1 MVILVWL
8 NKMSFIKLAI
18 IAVIGILAFNYF
30 GTDNN
35 NNNYDGTLVLPLN
48 TKILAFGDSITY
60 GYRVDSDKNY
70 PSILTN
76 LLQSEVINAGVNGE
90 LTKEGL
96 ERLPKLLK
104 KYKPQIL
111 ILCEGGNDLLRSK
124 KMSDIK
130 ENLSKMIELAQKQ
143 KIFVVLIGVPY
154 LEYLTYQTADI
165 YNELAAQYNIPIEN
179 TALEKILNDKS
190 LKVDQVHPNAKGY
203 EILSNALANLIT
215 ENYVPSFG
223 Y

>member
-1 MVILVWL
+1 
-8 NKMSFIKLAI
+8 MSYIKLAI
-18 IAVIGILAFNYF
+18 IAVIGILVFNYF
-30 GTDNN
+30 NVDDKND
-35 NNNYDGTLVLPLN
+35 YDGTLALPLN
-48 TKILAFGDSITY
+48 TKILAFGDSLTY
-60 GYRVDSDKNY
+60 GYNVDSDKNY
-70 PSILTN
+70 PSVLSN

-90 LTKEGL
+90 LTKDGL

-111 ILCEGGNDLLRSK
+111 ILCEGGNDLIRSK

-165 YNELAAQYNIPIEN
+165 YNELATQYNIPIEN
-179 TALEKILNDKS
+179 KALEQILNDKS
-190 LKVDQVHPNAKGY
+190 LKVDEVHPNAKGY

-215 ENYVPSFG
+215 ENYVPSFS

>member
-1 MVILVWL
+1 
-8 NKMSFIKLAI
+8 MSFIKLAI
-18 IAVIGILAFNYF
+18 ITVIGILVFNYF
-30 GTDNN
+30 NVDDKND
-35 NNNYDGTLVLPLN
+35 YDGTLALPLN

-60 GYRVDSDKNY
+60 GYNVDGDKNY
-70 PSILTN
+70 PSVLSN

-90 LTKEGL
+90 LTKDGL

-111 ILCEGGNDLLRSK
+111 ILCEGGNDLIRSK

-179 TALEKILNDKS
+179 KALEQILNDKS
-190 LKVDQVHPNAKGY
+190 LKVDEVHPNAKGY

-215 ENYVPSFG
+215 ENYVPSFS

>member
-1 MVILVWL
+1 
-8 NKMSFIKLAI
+8 MSFIKLGI
-18 IAVIGILAFNYF
+18 IAVLGILVFNYF
-30 GTDNN
+30 NTDDT
-35 NNNYDGTLVLPLN
+35 NNYDGTLVLPLN

-60 GYRVDSDKNY
+60 GYNVDSDKNY
-70 PSILTN
+70 PSVLSN
-76 LLQSEVINAGVNGE
+76 LLQSKVINAGVNGE
-90 LTKEGL
+90 LTKAGL

-143 KIFVVLIGVPY
+143 KIFVVLVGVPY

-165 YNELAAQYNIPIEN
+165 YNELATQYNIPIEDK
-179 TALEKILNDKS
+179 ALEQILNDRS
-190 LKVDQVHPNAKGY
+190 LKVDEVHPNAKGY
-203 EILSNALANLIT
+203 EILSNSLANLIT
-215 ENYVPSFG
+215 ENYVPSFSD
-223 Y
+223 

>member
-1 MVILVWL
+1 
-8 NKMSFIKLAI
+8 MSFIKLAI
-18 IAVIGILAFNYF
+18 ITVIGILLFNYF
-30 GTDNN
+30 NVDDKND
-35 NNNYDGTLVLPLN
+35 YDGTLVLPLN

-60 GYRVDSDKNY
+60 GYNVNSDKNY
-70 PSILTN
+70 PSVLSN

-90 LTKEGL
+90 LTKDGL

-111 ILCEGGNDLLRSK
+111 ILCEGGNDLIRSK

-179 TALEKILNDKS
+179 KALEQILNDKS
-190 LKVDQVHPNAKGY
+190 LKVDEVHPNAKGY

-215 ENYVPSFG
+215 ENYVPSFS

>member
-1 MVILVWL
+1 
-8 NKMSFIKLAI
+8 MSFIKLAI
-18 IAVIGILAFNYF
+18 IAVLGILVFNYF
-30 GTDNN
+30 NTDDT
-35 NNNYDGTLVLPLN
+35 NNYDGTLVLPLN

-60 GYRVDSDKNY
+60 GSNVDSDKNY
-70 PSILTN
+70 PYVLSN
-76 LLQSEVINAGVNGE
+76 LLQSQVINAGVNGE
-90 LTKEGL
+90 LTKAGL

-104 KYKPQIL
+104 KDKPQIL

-143 KIFVVLIGVPY
+143 KIFVVLVGVPY

-165 YNELAAQYNIPIEN
+165 YNELATQYNIPIEDK
-179 TALEKILNDKS
+179 ALEQILNDKS
-190 LKVDQVHPNAKGY
+190 LKTDEVHPNAKGY

-215 ENYVPSFG
+215 ENYVPSFS